1 MIERERLNELKK
13 DNAVIYAVVPTF
25 SGNYH
30 YVKEIHL
37 YPSMFIAHEINRDDD
52 KLFLYDS
59 CAEGYDDYIA
69 CIEDLFEN
77 EDDAKFETNYRRI
90 IRREELRLHTWE
102 EFKEQEVF
110 TFYGKD
116 RNNYEICLWRNV
128 RTDEPS
134 TITIALV
141 DNIGSPNVF
150 KIDASEENYIKVC
163 KKAKELFLGGISD
176 D

>member
-37 YPSMFIAHEINRDDD
+37 YPSMFIMHEINRDDD

-59 CAEGYDDYIA
+59 YAEGYDDYIA

-77 EDDAKFETNYRRI
+77 EDDAKFEANFGRI
-90 IRREELRLHTWE
+90 IRRQKLRMPTWE
-102 EFKEQEVF
+102 EIW
-110 TFYGKD
+110 KD
-116 RNNYEICLWRNV
+116 LEDKTGEFVI
-128 RTDEPS
+128 
-134 TITIALV
+134 V
-141 DNIGSPNVF
+141 DNYNLYMEFDLEPLLTSGG
-150 KIDASEENYIKVC
+150 KIRVLMNDGHYGDFTVNKEGYLQACE
-163 KKAKELFLGGISD
+163 KAKELFLEG
-176 D
+176 